1 MSEPDRDLV
10 VSQRYRELAP
20 EEPPSTLDAGILAA
34 ARDESDLRPAPLVAP
49 TGRRRWYVP
58 LAAAAVI
65 VLSVVVTLHLQGERP
80 DAELALRDEAPPSPG
95 PASATQPPAPKP
107 LADAAREAPEK
118 AAGVLHRTP
127 EKPRAPR
134 QASRAA
140 PAPQA
145 TEALPSAERGEAPAS
160 GAEATA
166 KLAQDVLAPEEWLA
180 RIARMRRDGRHAEA
194 DEAYAAFRRR
204 YPEFRI
210 PEALRDQ
217 VLPR

>member
-1 MSEPDRDLV
+1 MSEPDRDPV
-10 VSQRYRELAP
+10 VSQRYRELAR
-20 EEPPSTLDAGILAA
+20 EEPPSALDARILAA
-34 ARDESDLRPAPLVAP
+34 AHGEEDLRLAPLVAP

-65 VLSVVVTLHLQGERP
+65 VLSVVVTLQLQGEQP
-80 DAELALRDEAPPSPG
+80 DPELALSAPATPGAG
-95 PASATQPPAPKP
+95 PASPAQPPAPKP
-107 LADAAREAPEK
+107 QADAAREAPEK
-118 AAGVLHRTP
+118 APGVLRRTP
-127 EKPRAPR
+127 EKPRVSA
-134 QASRAA
+134 QEAA
-140 PAPQA
+140 PVAAP
-145 TEALPSAERGEAPAS
+145 APAS

-166 KLAQDVLAPEEWLA
+166 KLTQDALAPEEWLA
-180 RIARMRRDGRHAEA
+180 RIAQMRRDGRHAEA